1 MNIKEIEERS
11 GLTRANIRYYEQEG
25 LLAPVRRENK
35 YRDYSEED
43 LETLLR
49 IALLR
54 SLGFSLEDIRRLQ
67 SGEADFAAAM
77 RERSAA
83 LESEGQRL
91 LAARNVC
98 DAISHEVTSYSAL
111 RPEDYLNSFESDKTA
126 ERRDIVEPHP
136 WRRYFARA
144 IDLTLVGLMVSF
156 VQFVLLHHNLVNIS
170 KGENVL
176 CGLAGWGLL
185 VLIEPLLLSRFGTTA
200 GKWCM
205 GITVTR
211 PDGGRLSYGEALER
225 TAAVWLYGAGLGISI
240 VELVCNYRSYRRYM
254 NGEEL
259 AWESGSIER
268 FDERGTGRMVLLY
281 AASTALSLAL
291 TLAMGLSAALPPN
304 RGELTVAEFAENVN
318 FYRGYFDY
326 GQRWTLDSSGEWVE
340 NEYENVVCFG
350 GGDGPAP
357 FTYTVEN
364 GTLRAVH
371 WAYTETAETIYGT
384 GDENARVAYL
394 ALAAAQKGTSLF
406 NIRSV
411 VKQIGSN
418 SWVGDADYSAAWK
431 NVEMR
436 YDARIEGEYY
446 YSEGF
451 FLSVQDGQP
460 ITVTLTFDA
469 RLAEYRGKGE
479 AAAQPCAAAFKFYPR
494 GACRERFSVVN

>member
-25 LLAPVRRENK
+25 LIAPVRRENK

-54 SLGFSLEDIRRLQ
+54 SLGFSLEEIRRLQ

-91 LAARNVC
+91 LTARNVC
-98 DAISHEVTSYSAL
+98 DAISREVTSYSAL
-111 RPEDYLNSFESDKTA
+111 RPEDYLNGFEPDAAAKQ
-126 ERRDIVEPHP
+126 RDVAEPHP
-136 WRRYFARA
+136 WRRYFARG
-144 IDLTLVGLMVSF
+144 IDLALVGLPVSF
-156 VQFVLLHHNLVNIS
+156 VQYVLLHRNYTTVSRWEDIVCALI
-170 KGENVL
+170 
-176 CGLAGWGLL
+176 GWGLL
-185 VLIEPLLLSRFGTTA
+185 LLLEPLLLARFGTTA

-211 PDGGRLSYGEALER
+211 PDGERLSYGEALER

-304 RGELTVAEFAENVN
+304 RGDLTVAEFAENVN
-318 FYRGYFDY
+318 YYRTFFDF
-326 GQRWTLDSSGEWVE
+326 GTRWTLDSSGEWVE
-340 NEYENVVCFG
+340 NEYENVIYFG
-350 GGDGPAP
+350 GGGAPAP
-357 FTYTVEN
+357 FSYTVED
-364 GTLRAVH
+364 GVLRAVH
-371 WAYTETAETIYGT
+371 WAYSETEETIYGT
-384 GDENARVAYL
+384 GDENARMAYL

-406 NIRSV
+406 NIRGV

-418 SWVGDADYSAAWK
+418 SWAGDADYSAAWK

-451 FLSVQDGQP
+451 FLSTQDGQP

-469 RLAEYRGKGE
+469 RLAE
-479 AAAQPCAAAFKFYPR
+479 
-494 GACRERFSVVN
+494 

>member
-25 LLAPVRRENK
+25 LIAPVRRENK

-54 SLGFSLEDIRRLQ
+54 SLGFSLEEIRRLQ

-83 LESEGQRL
+83 LEAEGQRL
-91 LAARNVC
+91 LAAKSVC
-98 DAISHEVTSYSAL
+98 DAISREVASYSAL
-111 RPEDYLNSFESDKTA
+111 QPETYLHSFEPDKAA
-126 ERRDIVEPHP
+126 ERQDIAEPHP
-136 WRRYFARA
+136 CRRYLARA
-144 IDLTLVGLMVSF
+144 IDLTLTGILVSF
-156 VQFVLLHHNLVNIS
+156 VQFMLLHHNLVNIS
-170 KGENVL
+170 KAEIFL

-185 VLIEPLLLSRFGTTA
+185 VLIEPLLLSRFAATA

-211 PDGGRLSYGEALER
+211 PDGERLSYSEALNR
-225 TAAVWLYGAGLGISI
+225 TALVWFYGAGLGLPL
-240 VELVCNYRSYRRYM
+240 VELVCSYLSYRRYTR
-254 NGEEL
+254 GEEL
-259 AWESGSIER
+259 AWEEGSVER
-268 FDERGTGRMVLLY
+268 FDGRGTGRMVLLY

-291 TLAMGLSAALPPN
+291 TLAMGLSAMLPPN
-304 RGELTVAEFAENVN
+304 RGDLTVAEFAENVN
-318 FYRGYFDY
+318 FYRDFFDY
-326 GQRWTLDSSGEWVE
+326 GERWSLDENGEWAE
-340 NEYENVVCFG
+340 NQYENVVYFG

-357 FTYTVEN
+357 FTYTVED

-384 GDENARVAYL
+384 GDENARMAYL

-418 SWVGDADYSAAWK
+418 SWAGDADYSAAWK

-436 YDARIEGEYY
+436 YDVRIEGEYY

-451 FLSVQDGQP
+451 FLSVQDSQP

-469 RLAEYRGKGE
+469 RLAE
-479 AAAQPCAAAFKFYPR
+479 
-494 GACRERFSVVN
+494 

>member
-1 MNIKEIEERS
+1 MNSKEIEQRS

-25 LLAPVRRENK
+25 LLSPARRENK

-54 SLGFSLEDIRRLQ
+54 NLGFSLDEIRRLQ
-67 SGEADFAAAM
+67 SGELELAAAM

-83 LESEGQRL
+83 LETEGQRL

-98 DAISHEVTSYSAL
+98 DAISREVTSYSAL
-111 RPEDYLNSFESDKTA
+111 RPENYLNGFEPDAAAKQ
-126 ERRDIVEPHP
+126 RDVAEPHP

-185 VLIEPLLLSRFGTTA
+185 VLIEPLLLSRFGKTA

-240 VELVCNYRSYRRYM
+240 VELVCNYLSYRRYTR
-254 NGEEL
+254 GEEL

-268 FDERGTGRMVLLY
+268 FDERGIGKSVLLY

-326 GQRWTLDSSGEWVE
+326 GQRWTLDSSGEWAE
-340 NEYENVVCFG
+340 NQYENVVYFG

-357 FTYTVEN
+357 FTYTVED

-384 GDENARVAYL
+384 GDENARMAYL

-411 VKQIGSN
+411 VKQIDSN
-418 SWVGDADYSAAWK
+418 SWAGDADYSAAWK

-469 RLAEYRGKGE
+469 RIAE
-479 AAAQPCAAAFKFYPR
+479 
-494 GACRERFSVVN
+494 

>member
-25 LLAPVRRENK
+25 LIAPVRRENK

-54 SLGFSLEDIRRLQ
+54 SLGFSLEEIRRLQ

-98 DAISHEVTSYSAL
+98 DAISREVTSYSAL
-111 RPEDYLNSFESDKTA
+111 QPEAYLHSFESDKTA

-185 VLIEPLLLSRFGTTA
+185 VLIEPLLLARFGTTA

-205 GITVTR
+205 GIIVTR
-211 PDGGRLSYGEALER
+211 PDGERLSYSEALNR
-225 TAAVWLYGAGLGISI
+225 TALVWFYGAGLGLPL
-240 VELVCNYRSYRRYM
+240 VELVCSYLSYRRYTR
-254 NGEEL
+254 GEEL
-259 AWESGSIER
+259 AWEEGSVER
-268 FDERGTGRMVLLY
+268 FDGRGTGKMALLCAACWAVRGTLTVAMVL
-281 AASTALSLAL
+281 AA
-291 TLAMGLSAALPPN
+291 MLPPN

-318 FYRGYFDY
+318 YYRTFFDF
-326 GQRWTLDSSGEWVE
+326 GTRWTLDSSGEWVE
-340 NEYENVVCFG
+340 NEYENVIYFG
-350 GGDGPAP
+350 GGGEPTP
-357 FTYTVEN
+357 FSYTVED
-364 GTLRAVH
+364 GVLRAVH

-384 GDENARVAYL
+384 GDENARMAYL

-418 SWVGDADYSAAWK
+418 SWEGDADYSAAWK
-431 NVEMR
+431 NIEMR

-469 RLAEYRGKGE
+469 RLAE
-479 AAAQPCAAAFKFYPR
+479 
-494 GACRERFSVVN
+494 

>member
-25 LLAPVRRENK
+25 LLAPARRENK

-54 SLGFSLEDIRRLQ
+54 NLGFSLDEIRRLQ
-67 SGEADFAAAM
+67 SGELELAAAM
-77 RERSAA
+77 RERSVA
-83 LESEGQRL
+83 LEAEGQRL
-91 LAARNVC
+91 LAAKSVC
-98 DAISHEVTSYSAL
+98 DAISREVTSYSAL
-111 RPEDYLNSFESDKTA
+111 QPEAYLHSFESDKTA
-126 ERRDIVEPHP
+126 ERRDVAEPHP
-136 WRRYFARA
+136 WRRYFARG
-144 IDLTLVGLMVSF
+144 IDLSLVGLPVSF
-156 VQFVLLHHNLVNIS
+156 VQYVLLHRNYTTVSRWEDIVCALI
-170 KGENVL
+170 
-176 CGLAGWGLL
+176 GWGLL
-185 VLIEPLLLSRFGTTA
+185 LLLEPLLLARFGTTA

-211 PDGGRLSYGEALER
+211 PDGERLSYSEALNR
-225 TAAVWLYGAGLGISI
+225 TALVWFYGAGLGISI

-268 FDERGTGRMVLLY
+268 FDERGTGKMALLC
-281 AASTALSLAL
+281 AASWAVCGTLTVAMALA
-291 TLAMGLSAALPPN
+291 AMLPPN
-304 RGELTVAEFAENVN
+304 RGDLTVAEFAENVN
-318 FYRGYFDY
+318 FYRGYFDC
-326 GQRWTLDSSGEWVE
+326 GERWSLDENGEWAE
-340 NEYENVVCFG
+340 NQYENVVYFG

-357 FTYTVEN
+357 FTYTVED

-418 SWVGDADYSAAWK
+418 SWAGDADYSAAWK

-469 RLAEYRGKGE
+469 RLAE
-479 AAAQPCAAAFKFYPR
+479 
-494 GACRERFSVVN
+494 

>member
-25 LLAPVRRENK
+25 LLAPARRENK

-54 SLGFSLEDIRRLQ
+54 NLGFSLDEIRRLQ
-67 SGEADFAAAM
+67 SGELELAAAM

-83 LESEGQRL
+83 LEAEGQRL
-91 LAARNVC
+91 LTAKSVC
-98 DAISHEVTSYSAL
+98 DAISREVTSYSAL
-111 RPEDYLNSFESDKTA
+111 RPEDYLNGFEPDAAAKQ
-126 ERRDIVEPHP
+126 RDVAEPHP
-136 WRRYFARA
+136 WRRYFARG
-144 IDLTLVGLMVSF
+144 IDLALVGLPVSF
-156 VQFVLLHHNLVNIS
+156 VQYVLLHRNYTTVSRWEDIVCALI
-170 KGENVL
+170 
-176 CGLAGWGLL
+176 GWGLL
-185 VLIEPLLLSRFGTTA
+185 VLLEPLLLARFGKTA

-268 FDERGTGRMVLLY
+268 FDGRGTGRMVLLY

-304 RGELTVAEFAENVN
+304 RGDLTVAEFAENVN
-318 FYRGYFDY
+318 FYRGFFDY
-326 GQRWTLDSSGEWVE
+326 GERWSLDENGEWAE
-340 NEYENVVCFG
+340 NQYENVVYFG

-357 FTYTVEN
+357 FTYTAED

-406 NIRSV
+406 NICSV

-418 SWVGDADYSAAWK
+418 SWEGDADYSVAWK

-469 RLAEYRGKGE
+469 RLAE
-479 AAAQPCAAAFKFYPR
+479 
-494 GACRERFSVVN
+494 

>member
-54 SLGFSLEDIRRLQ
+54 SLGFSLEEIRRLQ

-83 LESEGQRL
+83 LETEGRRL

-98 DAISHEVTSYSAL
+98 DAISREVTSYSAL
-111 RPEDYLNSFESDKTA
+111 RPEDYLNGFEPDAAAKQ
-126 ERRDIVEPHP
+126 RDVAEPHP
-136 WRRYFARA
+136 WRRYFARG
-144 IDLTLVGLMVSF
+144 IDLSLVGLPVSF
-156 VQFVLLHHNLVNIS
+156 VQYVLLHRNYTTVSRWEDIVCALI
-170 KGENVL
+170 
-176 CGLAGWGLL
+176 GWGLL
-185 VLIEPLLLSRFGTTA
+185 LLLEPLLLARFGTTV

-211 PDGGRLSYGEALER
+211 PDGERLSYGEALER
-225 TAAVWLYGAGLGISI
+225 TAAVWLYGAGLGISL

-304 RGELTVAEFAENVN
+304 RGDLTVAEFAENVN
-318 FYRGYFDY
+318 YYRTFFDF
-326 GQRWTLDSSGEWVE
+326 GTRWTLDSSGEWVE
-340 NEYENVVCFG
+340 NEYENVIYFG
-350 GGDGPAP
+350 GGGAPAP
-357 FTYTVEN
+357 FSYTVED
-364 GTLRAVH
+364 GVLRAVH
-371 WAYTETAETIYGT
+371 WAYSETEETIYGT
-384 GDENARVAYL
+384 GDENARMAYL

-406 NIRSV
+406 NIRGV

-418 SWVGDADYSAAWK
+418 SWAGDADYSAAWK

-451 FLSVQDGQP
+451 FLSTQDGQP

-469 RLAEYRGKGE
+469 RLAE
-479 AAAQPCAAAFKFYPR
+479 
-494 GACRERFSVVN
+494 

>member
-25 LLAPVRRENK
+25 LLAPARRENK

-54 SLGFSLEDIRRLQ
+54 NLGFSLDEIRRLQ
-67 SGEADFAAAM
+67 SGELELAAAM
-77 RERSAA
+77 RERSVA
-83 LESEGQRL
+83 LEAEGQRL
-91 LAARNVC
+91 LAAKSVC
-98 DAISHEVTSYSAL
+98 DAISREVTSYSAL
-111 RPEDYLNSFESDKTA
+111 QPETYLHSFESDKTA
-126 ERRDIVEPHP
+126 ERRDIAEPHP

-144 IDLTLVGLMVSF
+144 IDLTIVGLMVSF

-185 VLIEPLLLSRFGTTA
+185 VLIEPLLLARFGTTA

-211 PDGGRLSYGEALER
+211 PDGERLSYGEALER

-259 AWESGSIER
+259 AWESGRIER

-281 AASTALSLAL
+281 AAITALSLAL

-318 FYRGYFDY
+318 YYRTFFDF
-326 GQRWTLDSSGEWVE
+326 GTRWSLDENGEWAE
-340 NEYENVVCFG
+340 NQYKNVVYFG

-357 FTYTVEN
+357 FTYTVEE

-418 SWVGDADYSAAWK
+418 SWAGDADYSAAWK

-469 RLAEYRGKGE
+469 RLAE
-479 AAAQPCAAAFKFYPR
+479 
-494 GACRERFSVVN
+494 

>member
-25 LLAPVRRENK
+25 LIAPVRRENK

-54 SLGFSLEDIRRLQ
+54 SLGFSLEEIRRLQ

-98 DAISHEVTSYSAL
+98 DAISREVTSYSAL

-185 VLIEPLLLSRFGTTA
+185 VLIEPLLLARFGTTA

-211 PDGGRLSYGEALER
+211 PDGERLSYGEALER
-225 TAAVWLYGAGLGISI
+225 TATVWLYGAGLGISI

-281 AASTALSLAL
+281 AAITALSLAL

-318 FYRGYFDY
+318 YYRTFFAFGT
-326 GQRWTLDSSGEWVE
+326 RWTLDSSGEWVE
-340 NEYENVVCFG
+340 NEYENVIYFG
-350 GGDGPAP
+350 GGGEPTP
-357 FTYTVEN
+357 FSYTVED
-364 GTLRAVH
+364 GVLRAVH

-394 ALAAAQKGTSLF
+394 ALAAAQRETSIF
-406 NIRSV
+406 NIRRV
-411 VKQIGSN
+411 IAQI
-418 SWVGDADYSAAWK
+418 DADRWEEDASCSAVWK

-469 RLAEYRGKGE
+469 RLAE
-479 AAAQPCAAAFKFYPR
+479 
-494 GACRERFSVVN
+494 

>member
-25 LLAPVRRENK
+25 LIAPVRRENK

-54 SLGFSLEDIRRLQ
+54 SLGFSLEEIRRLQ

-91 LAARNVC
+91 LTARNVC
-98 DAISHEVTSYSAL
+98 DAISREVTSYSAL
-111 RPEDYLNSFESDKTA
+111 RPEDYLNGFEPDVAAKQ
-126 ERRDIVEPHP
+126 RDVAEPHP

-144 IDLTLVGLMVSF
+144 IDLTIVGLMVSF

-185 VLIEPLLLSRFGTTA
+185 VLIEPLLLARFGTTA

-211 PDGGRLSYGEALER
+211 PDGERLSYGEALER

-304 RGELTVAEFAENVN
+304 RGDLTVAEFAENVN
-318 FYRGYFDY
+318 FYRGYFDC
-326 GQRWTLDSSGEWVE
+326 GERWSLDENGEWAE
-340 NEYENVVCFG
+340 NQYENVVYFG

-357 FTYTVEN
+357 FTYTVED

-384 GDENARVAYL
+384 GDENARMAYL

-406 NIRSV
+406 NICSV

-418 SWVGDADYSAAWK
+418 SWAGDADYSAAWK

-469 RLAEYRGKGE
+469 RLAE
-479 AAAQPCAAAFKFYPR
+479 
-494 GACRERFSVVN
+494 

>member
-25 LLAPVRRENK
+25 LLAPARRENK

-54 SLGFSLEDIRRLQ
+54 SLGFSLEEIRRLQ

-98 DAISHEVTSYSAL
+98 DAISREVTSYSAL
-111 RPEDYLNSFESDKTA
+111 RPEDYLNGFEPDVAAKQ
-126 ERRDIVEPHP
+126 RDVAEPHP
-136 WRRYFARA
+136 WRRYFARG
-144 IDLTLVGLMVSF
+144 IDLALVGLPVSF
-156 VQFVLLHHNLVNIS
+156 VQYVLLHRNYTTVSRWEDIVCALI
-170 KGENVL
+170 
-176 CGLAGWGLL
+176 GWGLL
-185 VLIEPLLLSRFGTTA
+185 LLLEPLLLARFGTTA

-211 PDGGRLSYGEALER
+211 PDGERLSYGEALER

-304 RGELTVAEFAENVN
+304 RGDLTVAEFAENVN
-318 FYRGYFDY
+318 YYRTFFDF
-326 GQRWTLDSSGEWVE
+326 GTRWTLDSSGEWVE
-340 NEYENVVCFG
+340 NEYENVIYFG
-350 GGDGPAP
+350 GGGAPAP
-357 FTYTVEN
+357 FSYTVED
-364 GTLRAVH
+364 GVLRAVH
-371 WAYTETAETIYGT
+371 WAYSETEETIYGT
-384 GDENARVAYL
+384 GDENARMAYL

-406 NIRSV
+406 NIRGV

-418 SWVGDADYSAAWK
+418 SWAGDADYSAAWK

-451 FLSVQDGQP
+451 FLSTQDGQP

-469 RLAEYRGKGE
+469 RLAE
-479 AAAQPCAAAFKFYPR
+479 
-494 GACRERFSVVN
+494 

>member
-25 LLAPVRRENK
+25 LLAPARRENK

-54 SLGFSLEDIRRLQ
+54 SLGFSLEEIRRLQ

-98 DAISHEVTSYSAL
+98 DAISREVTSYSAL
-111 RPEDYLNSFESDKTA
+111 RPEDYLNGFEPDVAAKQ
-126 ERRDIVEPHP
+126 RDVAEPHP
-136 WRRYFARA
+136 WRRYFARG
-144 IDLTLVGLMVSF
+144 IDLALVGLPVSF
-156 VQFVLLHHNLVNIS
+156 VQYVLLHRNYTTVSRWEDIICALI
-170 KGENVL
+170 
-176 CGLAGWGLL
+176 GWGLL
-185 VLIEPLLLSRFGTTA
+185 LLLEPLLLARFGTTA

-340 NEYENVVCFG
+340 NEYENVIYFG
-350 GGDGPAP
+350 GGSEPTP
-357 FTYTVEN
+357 FSYTVED
-364 GTLRAVH
+364 GVLRAVH
-371 WAYTETAETIYGT
+371 WAYSET
-384 GDENARVAYL
+384 DEQLFGARVDNARMAYL
-394 ALAAAQKGTSLF
+394 ALAAAQKDTSLF
-406 NIRSV
+406 NIRGV
-411 VKQIGSN
+411 IKQIGSN
-418 SWVGDADYSAAWK
+418 SWEGDADYSAAWK

-469 RLAEYRGKGE
+469 RLAE
-479 AAAQPCAAAFKFYPR
+479 
-494 GACRERFSVVN
+494 

>member
-25 LLAPVRRENK
+25 LIAPVRRENK

-54 SLGFSLEDIRRLQ
+54 SLGFSLEEIRRLQ

-83 LESEGQRL
+83 LEAEGQRL
-91 LAARNVC
+91 LAAKSVC
-98 DAISHEVTSYSAL
+98 DAISREVTSYSAL
-111 RPEDYLNSFESDKTA
+111 RPEDYLNGFEPDKTA

-185 VLIEPLLLSRFGTTA
+185 VLIEPLLLSRFGKTA

-240 VELVCNYRSYRRYM
+240 VELVCNYRSYRRYTR
-254 NGEEL
+254 GEEL

-268 FDERGTGRMVLLY
+268 FDERSIGKSVLLY

-304 RGELTVAEFAENVN
+304 RGDLTVAEFAENVN

-326 GQRWTLDSSGEWVE
+326 GQRWSLDENGEWAE
-340 NEYENVVCFG
+340 NQYENVVYFG

-357 FTYTVEN
+357 FTYTVED

-384 GDENARVAYL
+384 GDENARMAYL
-394 ALAAAQKGTSLF
+394 ALAAAQKDTSLF
-406 NIRSV
+406 NIRGV
-411 VKQIGSN
+411 IKQIGSN
-418 SWVGDADYSAAWK
+418 SWEGDADYSAAWK

-469 RLAEYRGKGE
+469 RLAE
-479 AAAQPCAAAFKFYPR
+479 
-494 GACRERFSVVN
+494 

>member
-1 MNIKEIEERS
+1 MNSKEIEERS

-25 LLAPVRRENK
+25 LLAPARRENK

-54 SLGFSLEDIRRLQ
+54 SLGFSLEEIRRLQ

-91 LAARNVC
+91 LTARNVC
-98 DAISHEVTSYSAL
+98 DAISREVTSYSAL

-136 WRRYFARA
+136 WRRYFARG
-144 IDLTLVGLMVSF
+144 IDLALVGLPVSF
-156 VQFVLLHHNLVNIS
+156 VQYVLLHRNYTTVSRWEDIVCALI
-170 KGENVL
+170 
-176 CGLAGWGLL
+176 GWGLL
-185 VLIEPLLLSRFGTTA
+185 LLLEPLLLARFGTTV

-211 PDGGRLSYGEALER
+211 PDGERLSYSEALNR
-225 TAAVWLYGAGLGISI
+225 TALVWFYGAGLGLPL
-240 VELVCNYRSYRRYM
+240 VELVCSYLSYRRYTR
-254 NGEEL
+254 GEEL
-259 AWESGSIER
+259 AWEEGSIER
-268 FDERGTGRMVLLY
+268 FDERGIGKSVLLY

-304 RGELTVAEFAENVN
+304 RGDLTVAEFAENVN

-326 GQRWTLDSSGEWVE
+326 GQRWTLDSSGGWVE
-340 NEYENVVCFG
+340 NEYEYEYENENVSYFG
-350 GGDGPAP
+350 GGGAPAP
-357 FTYTVEN
+357 FTYTVED
-364 GTLRAVH
+364 GVLRAVH
-371 WAYTETAETIYGT
+371 WAYSETEEMLFSARV
-384 GDENARVAYL
+384 DNARMAYL
-394 ALAAAQKGTSLF
+394 ALAAAQRGTNLF
-406 NIRSV
+406 NIRRV
-411 VKQIGSN
+411 IAQI
-418 SWVGDADYSAAWK
+418 DADRWTPDTPCSAAWK

-436 YDARIEGEYY
+436 YDAQVDGAFCCIDGY
-446 YSEGF
+446 F
-451 FLSVQDGQP
+451 FSTQDGP

-469 RLAEYRGKGE
+469 RLAE
-479 AAAQPCAAAFKFYPR
+479 
-494 GACRERFSVVN
+494 

>member
-25 LLAPVRRENK
+25 LLAPARRENK

-54 SLGFSLEDIRRLQ
+54 NLGFSLDEIRQLQ
-67 SGEADFAAAM
+67 SGELELAAAM

-98 DAISHEVTSYSAL
+98 DAISREVTSYSAL
-111 RPEDYLNSFESDKTA
+111 RPEDYLNGFEPDAAAKQ
-126 ERRDIVEPHP
+126 RDVAEPHP
-136 WRRYFARA
+136 WRRYFARG
-144 IDLTLVGLMVSF
+144 IDLALVGLPVSF
-156 VQFVLLHHNLVNIS
+156 VQYVLLHRNYTTVSRWEDIVCALI
-170 KGENVL
+170 
-176 CGLAGWGLL
+176 GWGLL
-185 VLIEPLLLSRFGTTA
+185 LLLEPLLLARFGKTA

-240 VELVCNYRSYRRYM
+240 VELVCNYRSYRRYTR
-254 NGEEL
+254 GEEL

-268 FDERGTGRMVLLY
+268 FDERGIGKSVLLY

-318 FYRGYFDY
+318 FYRDFFDY
-326 GQRWTLDSSGEWVE
+326 GERWTLDSSGEWVE
-340 NEYENVVCFG
+340 NEYENVIYFG

-384 GDENARVAYL
+384 GDENARMAYL

-418 SWVGDADYSAAWK
+418 SWAGDADYSAAWK

-469 RLAEYRGKGE
+469 RLAE
-479 AAAQPCAAAFKFYPR
+479 
-494 GACRERFSVVN
+494 

>member
-25 LLAPVRRENK
+25 LIAPVRRENK

-54 SLGFSLEDIRRLQ
+54 SLGFSLEEIRRLQ

-98 DAISHEVTSYSAL
+98 DAISREVTSYSAL

-185 VLIEPLLLSRFGTTA
+185 VLIEPLLLARFGTTA

-211 PDGGRLSYGEALER
+211 PDGERLSYSEALNR
-225 TAAVWLYGAGLGISI
+225 TALVWFYGAGLGLPL
-240 VELVCNYRSYRRYM
+240 VELVCSYLSYRRYTR
-254 NGEEL
+254 GEEL
-259 AWESGSIER
+259 AWEEGSVER
-268 FDERGTGRMVLLY
+268 FDGRGTGKMALLCAACWAVRGTLTVAMVL
-281 AASTALSLAL
+281 AA
-291 TLAMGLSAALPPN
+291 MLPPN

-318 FYRGYFDY
+318 YYRTFFDF
-326 GQRWTLDSSGEWVE
+326 GTRWTLDSSGEWVE
-340 NEYENVVCFG
+340 NEYENVIYFG
-350 GGDGPAP
+350 GGGEPTP
-357 FTYTVEN
+357 FSYTVED
-364 GTLRAVH
+364 GVLRAVH

-384 GDENARVAYL
+384 GDENARMAYL

-406 NIRSV
+406 NIRGV
-411 VKQIGSN
+411 IEQIGSN
-418 SWVGDADYSAAWK
+418 SWEGDADYSAAWK

-436 YDARIEGEYY
+436 YDARIKGEYY
-446 YSEGF
+446 YGEGF
-451 FLSVQDGQP
+451 FLSMQDGQP

-469 RLAEYRGKGE
+469 RLAE
-479 AAAQPCAAAFKFYPR
+479 
-494 GACRERFSVVN
+494 

>member
-25 LLAPVRRENK
+25 LIAPVRRENK

-54 SLGFSLEDIRRLQ
+54 SLGFSLEEIRRLQ

-91 LAARNVC
+91 LTARNVC
-98 DAISHEVTSYSAL
+98 DAISREVTSYSAL
-111 RPEDYLNSFESDKTA
+111 RPEDYLNGFEPDVAAKQ
-126 ERRDIVEPHP
+126 RDVAEPHP

-144 IDLTLVGLMVSF
+144 IDLTIVGLMVSF

-185 VLIEPLLLSRFGTTA
+185 VLIEPLLLARFGTTA

-211 PDGGRLSYGEALER
+211 PDGERLSYGEALER

-304 RGELTVAEFAENVN
+304 RGDLTVAEFAENVN
-318 FYRGYFDY
+318 FYRDFFDY
-326 GQRWTLDSSGEWVE
+326 GERWSLDENGEWAE
-340 NEYENVVCFG
+340 NQYENVVYFG

-357 FTYTVEN
+357 FTYTVEE

-384 GDENARVAYL
+384 GDENARMAYL

-418 SWVGDADYSAAWK
+418 SWAGDADYSAAWK
-431 NVEMR
+431 NIEMR
-436 YDARIEGEYY
+436 YDARIEGKYY

-469 RLAEYRGKGE
+469 RLAE
-479 AAAQPCAAAFKFYPR
+479 
-494 GACRERFSVVN
+494 

>member
-11 GLTRANIRYYEQEG
+11 GLSRANIRYYEQEG
-25 LLAPVRRENK
+25 LIAPVRRENK

-54 SLGFSLEDIRRLQ
+54 SLGFSLEEIRRLQ

-91 LAARNVC
+91 LTARNVC
-98 DAISHEVTSYSAL
+98 DAISREVTSYSAL
-111 RPEDYLNSFESDKTA
+111 RPEDYLNGFEPDVAAKQ
-126 ERRDIVEPHP
+126 RDVAEPHP

-144 IDLTLVGLMVSF
+144 IDLTIVGLMVSF

-185 VLIEPLLLSRFGTTA
+185 VLIEPLLLSRFGKTA

-211 PDGGRLSYGEALER
+211 PDGERLSYGEALER

-340 NEYENVVCFG
+340 NEYENVIYFG
-350 GGDGPAP
+350 GGGEPTP
-357 FTYTVEN
+357 FSYTVED
-364 GTLRAVH
+364 GVLRAVH
-371 WAYTETAETIYGT
+371 WAYSET
-384 GDENARVAYL
+384 DEQLFGARVDNARMAYL
-394 ALAAAQKGTSLF
+394 ALAAAQRGTSIF
-406 NIRSV
+406 NIRRV
-411 VKQIGSN
+411 IAQIDADR
-418 SWVGDADYSAAWK
+418 WAGDADYSAAWK
-431 NVEMR
+431 NIEMR

-469 RLAEYRGKGE
+469 RLAE
-479 AAAQPCAAAFKFYPR
+479 
-494 GACRERFSVVN
+494 

>member
-1 MNIKEIEERS
+1 MNIKAIEERS

-25 LLAPVRRENK
+25 LIAPARRENK

-54 SLGFSLEDIRRLQ
+54 NLGFSLDEIRRLQ
-67 SGEADFAAAM
+67 SGELELAAAM

-98 DAISHEVTSYSAL
+98 DAISREVTSYSAL
-111 RPEDYLNSFESDKTA
+111 RPEDYLNGFEPDAAAKQ
-126 ERRDIVEPHP
+126 RDVAEPHP
-136 WRRYFARA
+136 LRRYLARA
-144 IDLTLVGLMVSF
+144 IDLTIVGLMVSF

-185 VLIEPLLLSRFGTTA
+185 VLIEPLLLARFGTTA

-211 PDGGRLSYGEALER
+211 PDGERLSYSEALNR
-225 TAAVWLYGAGLGISI
+225 TALVWFYGAGLGLPL
-240 VELVCNYRSYRRYM
+240 VELVCSYLSYRRYTR
-254 NGEEL
+254 GEEL
-259 AWESGSIER
+259 AWEEGSVER
-268 FDERGTGRMVLLY
+268 FDGRGTGKMVLLFMVCWAVRGTLTVAMAL
-281 AASTALSLAL
+281 AA
-291 TLAMGLSAALPPN
+291 MLPPN
-304 RGELTVAEFAENVN
+304 RGDLTVAEFAENVN
-318 FYRGYFDY
+318 FYRDFFDY
-326 GQRWTLDSSGEWVE
+326 GERWSLDENGEWAE
-340 NEYENVVCFG
+340 NQYENVVYFG

-357 FTYTVEN
+357 FTYTVED

-371 WAYTETAETIYGT
+371 WAYTETAETIYDT

-406 NIRSV
+406 NIRGV
-411 VKQIGSN
+411 IKQVTTDSWPKDAPCSN
-418 SWVGDADYSAAWK
+418 AWK
-431 NVEMR
+431 DVEMR
-436 YDARIEGEYY
+436 YDAKIEGEHYY
-446 YSEGF
+446 GEGF
-451 FLSVQDGQP
+451 FLSMQDGQP

-469 RLAEYRGKGE
+469 RLAE
-479 AAAQPCAAAFKFYPR
+479 
-494 GACRERFSVVN
+494 

>member
-1 MNIKEIEERS
+1 
-11 GLTRANIRYYEQEG
+11 
-25 LLAPVRRENK
+25 
-35 YRDYSEED
+35 
-43 LETLLR
+43 
-49 IALLR
+49 
-54 SLGFSLEDIRRLQ
+54 
-67 SGEADFAAAM
+67 
-77 RERSAA
+77 
-83 LESEGQRL
+83 
-91 LAARNVC
+91 
-98 DAISHEVTSYSAL
+98 
-111 RPEDYLNSFESDKTA
+111 
-126 ERRDIVEPHP
+126 
-136 WRRYFARA
+136 
-144 IDLTLVGLMVSF
+144 
-156 VQFVLLHHNLVNIS
+156 
-170 KGENVL
+170 
-176 CGLAGWGLL
+176 
-185 VLIEPLLLSRFGTTA
+185 
-200 GKWCM
+200 M

-211 PDGGRLSYGEALER
+211 PDGERLSYGEALER

-281 AASTALSLAL
+281 AAITALSLAL

-318 FYRGYFDY
+318 YYRTFFDF
-326 GQRWTLDSSGEWVE
+326 GTRWTLDSSGEWVE
-340 NEYENVVCFG
+340 NEYENVIYFG
-350 GGDGPAP
+350 GGGEPTP
-357 FTYTVEN
+357 FTYTVED

-384 GDENARVAYL
+384 GDENARMAYL

-418 SWVGDADYSAAWK
+418 SWAGDADYSAAWK

-469 RLAEYRGKGE
+469 RLAE
-479 AAAQPCAAAFKFYPR
+479 
-494 GACRERFSVVN
+494 

>member
-25 LLAPVRRENK
+25 LIAPVRRDNK
-35 YRDYSEED
+35 YRDYSEEN

-54 SLGFSLEDIRRLQ
+54 NLGFSLDEIRRLQ
-67 SGEADFAAAM
+67 SGELELAAAM

-98 DAISHEVTSYSAL
+98 DAISREVTSYSTLQAE
-111 RPEDYLNSFESDKTA
+111 PYLTELEPDA
-126 ERRDIVEPHP
+126 VAGQRDVAEPHP
-136 WRRYFARA
+136 WRRYLARA
-144 IDLTLVGLMVSF
+144 IDLTLVGLPVSF
-156 VQFVLLHHNLVNIS
+156 VQYVLLHRNYTTVSRWEDLVCALIS
-170 KGENVL
+170 
-176 CGLAGWGLL
+176 WGLL
-185 VLIEPLLLSRFGTTA
+185 LLLEPLLLARFGTTA

-211 PDGGRLSYGEALER
+211 PDGERLSYSEALNR
-225 TAAVWLYGAGLGISI
+225 TALVWFYGAGLGLPL
-240 VELVCNYRSYRRYM
+240 VELVCSYLSYRRYTR
-254 NGEEL
+254 GEEL
-259 AWESGSIER
+259 AWEEGSIER
-268 FDERGTGRMVLLY
+268 FDERGMGRMVLLY

-291 TLAMGLSAALPPN
+291 TLAMALSAALPPN
-304 RGELTVAEFAENVN
+304 RGDLTVAEFAENVN
-318 FYRGYFDY
+318 FYRGYFDC
-326 GQRWTLDSSGEWVE
+326 GERWSLDENGEWAE
-340 NEYENVVCFG
+340 NQYENVVYFG
-350 GGDGPAP
+350 GGGEPAP
-357 FTYTVEN
+357 FTYTVEE

-384 GDENARVAYL
+384 GDENARMAYL

-418 SWVGDADYSAAWK
+418 SWAGDTDYSAAWK

-469 RLAEYRGKGE
+469 RLAE
-479 AAAQPCAAAFKFYPR
+479 
-494 GACRERFSVVN
+494 

>member
-25 LLAPVRRENK
+25 LLAPARRENK

-54 SLGFSLEDIRRLQ
+54 NLGFSLDEIRRLQ
-67 SGEADFAAAM
+67 SGELELAAAM

-98 DAISHEVTSYSAL
+98 DAISREVTSYSAL
-111 RPEDYLNSFESDKTA
+111 RPEDYLNGFEPDAAAKQ
-126 ERRDIVEPHP
+126 RDVAEPHP
-136 WRRYFARA
+136 LRRYLARA
-144 IDLTLVGLMVSF
+144 IDLTIVGLMVSF

-185 VLIEPLLLSRFGTTA
+185 VLIEPLLLARFGTTA

-211 PDGGRLSYGEALER
+211 PDGERLSYGEALER

-259 AWESGSIER
+259 AWESGSVER

-281 AASTALSLAL
+281 AAITALSLAL

-304 RGELTVAEFAENVN
+304 RGDLTVAEFAENVN
-318 FYRGYFDY
+318 FYRDFFDY
-326 GQRWTLDSSGEWVE
+326 GERWSLDENGEWAE
-340 NEYENVVCFG
+340 NQYENVVYFG
-350 GGDGPAP
+350 EGDGPAP
-357 FTYTVEN
+357 FTYTVED

-384 GDENARVAYL
+384 GDENARMAYL

-406 NIRSV
+406 NIRGV
-411 VKQIGSN
+411 IKQIGSN
-418 SWVGDADYSAAWK
+418 SWEGDADYSAAWK

-469 RLAEYRGKGE
+469 RLAE
-479 AAAQPCAAAFKFYPR
+479 
-494 GACRERFSVVN
+494 

>member
-25 LLAPVRRENK
+25 LLAPARRENK

-54 SLGFSLEDIRRLQ
+54 NRGFSLDEIRRLQ
-67 SGEADFAAAM
+67 SGELELAAAM

-98 DAISHEVTSYSAL
+98 DAISREVTSYSAL
-111 RPEDYLNSFESDKTA
+111 RPEDYLNGFEPDAAAKQ
-126 ERRDIVEPHP
+126 RDVAEPHP
-136 WRRYFARA
+136 LRRYLARA
-144 IDLTLVGLMVSF
+144 IDLTIVGLMVSF

-185 VLIEPLLLSRFGTTA
+185 VLIEPLLLARFGTTA

-211 PDGGRLSYGEALER
+211 PDGERLSYGEALER

-268 FDERGTGRMVLLY
+268 FDGRGTGRMVLLY

-304 RGELTVAEFAENVN
+304 RGDLTVAEFAENVN
-318 FYRGYFDY
+318 FYRDFFDY
-326 GQRWTLDSSGEWVE
+326 GERWSLDENGEWAE
-340 NEYENVVCFG
+340 NQYENVGYFG
-350 GGDGPAP
+350 EGDGPAP
-357 FTYTVEN
+357 FTYTVED
-364 GTLRAVH
+364 GTRRAVH
-371 WAYTETAETIYGT
+371 WAYT
-384 GDENARVAYL
+384 
-394 ALAAAQKGTSLF
+394 
-406 NIRSV
+406 
-411 VKQIGSN
+411 
-418 SWVGDADYSAAWK
+418 
-431 NVEMR
+431 
-436 YDARIEGEYY
+436 
-446 YSEGF
+446 
-451 FLSVQDGQP
+451 
-460 ITVTLTFDA
+460 
-469 RLAEYRGKGE
+469 
-479 AAAQPCAAAFKFYPR
+479 
-494 GACRERFSVVN
+494 

>member
-25 LLAPVRRENK
+25 LLAPARRENK

-54 SLGFSLEDIRRLQ
+54 SLGFSLEEIRRLQ

-98 DAISHEVTSYSAL
+98 DAISREVTSYSAL

-185 VLIEPLLLSRFGTTA
+185 VLLEPLLLSRFGKTA

-211 PDGGRLSYGEALER
+211 PDGGRLSSSAPPPSGSTARASAFPSWSLCAT
-225 TAAVWLYGAGLGISI
+225 TAA
-240 VELVCNYRSYRRYM
+240 
-254 NGEEL
+254 
-259 AWESGSIER
+259 
-268 FDERGTGRMVLLY
+268 T
-281 AASTALSLAL
+281 AA
-291 TLAMGLSAALPPN
+291 
-304 RGELTVAEFAENVN
+304 
-318 FYRGYFDY
+318 
-326 GQRWTLDSSGEWVE
+326 
-340 NEYENVVCFG
+340 
-350 GGDGPAP
+350 
-357 FTYTVEN
+357 
-364 GTLRAVH
+364 
-371 WAYTETAETIYGT
+371 I
-384 GDENARVAYL
+384 
-394 ALAAAQKGTSLF
+394 
-406 NIRSV
+406 
-411 VKQIGSN
+411 
-418 SWVGDADYSAAWK
+418 
-431 NVEMR
+431 
-436 YDARIEGEYY
+436 
-446 YSEGF
+446 
-451 FLSVQDGQP
+451 
-460 ITVTLTFDA
+460 
-469 RLAEYRGKGE
+469 
-479 AAAQPCAAAFKFYPR
+479 
-494 GACRERFSVVN
+494 

>member
-1 MNIKEIEERS
+1 MNIKEIEQRS

-25 LLAPVRRENK
+25 LLAPARRENK

-54 SLGFSLEDIRRLQ
+54 NLGFSLDEIRRLQ
-67 SGEADFAAAM
+67 SGELELAAAM

-83 LESEGQRL
+83 LEAEGQRL
-91 LAARNVC
+91 LAAKSVC
-98 DAISHEVTSYSAL
+98 DAISREVTSYSAL
-111 RPEDYLNSFESDKTA
+111 RPEAYLHSFESDKTA
-126 ERRDIVEPHP
+126 ERQDIAEPHP

-185 VLIEPLLLSRFGTTA
+185 VLIEPLLLSRFGKTA

-211 PDGGRLSYGEALER
+211 PDGERLSYGEALER

-240 VELVCNYRSYRRYM
+240 VELVCNYRSYRRYTR
-254 NGEEL
+254 GEEL

-281 AASTALSLAL
+281 AAITALSLAL

-318 FYRGYFDY
+318 YYRTFFDF
-326 GQRWTLDSSGEWVE
+326 GTRWTLDSSGEWVE
-340 NEYENVVCFG
+340 NEYENVIYFG
-350 GGDGPAP
+350 GGGEPTP
-357 FTYTVEN
+357 FSYTVED
-364 GTLRAVH
+364 GVLRAVH
-371 WAYTETAETIYGT
+371 WAYSETEEQLFGARV
-384 GDENARVAYL
+384 DNARMAYL
-394 ALAAAQKGTSLF
+394 ALAAAQRGTSIF
-406 NIRSV
+406 NIRRV
-411 VKQIGSN
+411 IAQI
-418 SWVGDADYSAAWK
+418 DADRWEEDASCSTVWK

-436 YDARIEGEYY
+436 YDAQIDGAFCCID
-446 YSEGF
+446 GCF
-451 FLSVQDGQP
+451 FSTQGSQP

-469 RLAEYRGKGE
+469 R
-479 AAAQPCAAAFKFYPR
+479 
-494 GACRERFSVVN
+494 VVE

>member
-11 GLTRANIRYYEQEG
+11 GLSRANIRYYEQEG
-25 LLAPVRRENK
+25 LLAPARRENK

-54 SLGFSLEDIRRLQ
+54 NLGFSLEEIRRLQ

-98 DAISHEVTSYSAL
+98 DAISREVTSYSAL
-111 RPEDYLNSFESDKTA
+111 RPEDYLNGFEPDAAAKQ
-126 ERRDIVEPHP
+126 RDVAEPHP
-136 WRRYFARA
+136 WRRYFARG
-144 IDLTLVGLMVSF
+144 IDLALVGLPVSF
-156 VQFVLLHHNLVNIS
+156 VQYVLLHRNYTTVSRWEDLVCALI
-170 KGENVL
+170 
-176 CGLAGWGLL
+176 GWGLL
-185 VLIEPLLLSRFGTTA
+185 LLLEPLLLSRFAATA

-211 PDGGRLSYGEALER
+211 PDGERLSYGEALER

-281 AASTALSLAL
+281 AAITALSLAL

-318 FYRGYFDY
+318 FYRGFFDY
-326 GQRWTLDSSGEWVE
+326 GERWSLDENGEWAE
-340 NEYENVVCFG
+340 NQYENVVYFG

-357 FTYTVEN
+357 FTYTVEE

-384 GDENARVAYL
+384 GDENARMAYL

-406 NIRSV
+406 NILGLI
-411 VKQIGSN
+411 KQIGSDN
-418 SWVGDADYSAAWK
+418 WAGDADYSAAWK

-446 YSEGF
+446 YGEGF
-451 FLSVQDGQP
+451 FHSVQDGRP

-469 RLAEYRGKGE
+469 KLAE
-479 AAAQPCAAAFKFYPR
+479 
-494 GACRERFSVVN
+494 

>member
-25 LLAPVRRENK
+25 LLAPARRENK

-54 SLGFSLEDIRRLQ
+54 SLGFSLEEITKAAKRRGW
-67 SGEADFAAAM
+67 SFAAAM

-98 DAISHEVTSYSAL
+98 DAISREVTSYSAL
-111 RPEDYLNSFESDKTA
+111 RPEDYLNGFEPDAAAKQ
-126 ERRDIVEPHP
+126 RDVAEPHP
-136 WRRYFARA
+136 LRRYLARA
-144 IDLTLVGLMVSF
+144 IDLALTGLSGLLCAVSCCCTITLCNHFQMQRIF
-156 VQFVLLHHNLVNIS
+156 
-170 KGENVL
+170 L
-176 CGLAGWGLL
+176 CGLVRMGTARSSS
-185 VLIEPLLLSRFGTTA
+185 SRCCSHALAATA

-211 PDGGRLSYGEALER
+211 PDGERLSYGEALER

-304 RGELTVAEFAENVN
+304 RGDLTVAEFAENVN
-318 FYRGYFDY
+318 FYRGLF
-326 GQRWTLDSSGEWVE
+326 RLWSSAGRSTNNGEWVE
-340 NEYENVVCFG
+340 TSTRYENVSLLRRG
-350 GGDGPAP
+350 RRS
-357 FTYTVEN
+357 
-364 GTLRAVH
+364 RAVH
-371 WAYTETAETIYGT
+371 LHGGGRRAPRRALGIYRDGGNDLRHGRWT
-384 GDENARVAYL
+384 MRAWRTSRLLRRKRARAFS
-394 ALAAAQKGTSLF
+394 T
-406 NIRSV
+406 
-411 VKQIGSN
+411 
-418 SWVGDADYSAAWK
+418 SAAW
-431 NVEMR
+431 
-436 YDARIEGEYY
+436 
-446 YSEGF
+446 
-451 FLSVQDGQP
+451 
-460 ITVTLTFDA
+460 
-469 RLAEYRGKGE
+469 
-479 AAAQPCAAAFKFYPR
+479 
-494 GACRERFSVVN
+494 